1 MYDIYCYIC
10 KAEFSLLYNK
20 LHSPGEYLSVP
31 SAWGAYSVE
40 SRQATKTAIG

>member
-20 LHSPGEYLSVP
+20 LHYGFHEQTTL
-31 SAWGAYSVE
+31 
-40 SRQATKTAIG
+40 

>member
-20 LHSPGEYLSVP
+20 LHSLGVYLSVA
-31 SAWGAYSVE
+31 SAWSA
-40 SRQATKTAIG
+40 